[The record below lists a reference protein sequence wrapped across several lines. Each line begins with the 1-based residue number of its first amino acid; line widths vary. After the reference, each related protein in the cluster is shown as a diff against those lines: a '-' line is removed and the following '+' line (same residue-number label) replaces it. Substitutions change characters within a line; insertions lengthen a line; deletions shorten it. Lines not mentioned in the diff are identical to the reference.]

1 MFAVDNIMKRFLGI
15 IFALPFLFLFSC
27 EVEEKPQLGEL
38 VIDRVTCD
46 SVYCSVEVVSGDISE
61 FGFHYATTK
70 SAAEMSNAHK
80 ETGTFNGEILSAA
93 IGGLQGNT
101 LYYIRAYG
109 MNSSG
114 RTYTETI
121 SVRTSS
127 RIPTM
132 GDNDFPSMN

>member
-1 MFAVDNIMKRFLGI
+1 MFAVDNIMKRLLGA
-15 IFALPFLFLFSC
+15 IFALPLLLSC

-38 VIDRVTCD
+38 VVDRVTCD
-46 SVYCSVEVVSGDISE
+46 SVYCYVEVESGEVSDY
-61 FGFHYATTK
+61 GFHYATTK
-70 SAAEMSNAHK
+70 SEAEKSGAPK
-80 ETGTFNGEILSAA
+80 ETGTYSGATLSAA
-93 IGGLQGNT
+93 IGGLKGNT

-127 RIPTM
+127 RIPTV
-132 GDNDFPSMN
+132 GDNDYPTMN